1 MDWLL
6 FLLIH
11 ERMVNLVNG
20 NIWQVKMAL
29 IRFSGEMCRNKQIIS
44 TYRHWVVNQR
54 LVGMLYDLLFI
65 LKILGLP
72 GLEKCFY
79 RTLS

>member
-6 FLLIH
+6 FLLVH

-29 IRFSGEMCRNKQIIS
+29 IRFSGEMCRNKQMIS
-44 TYRHWVVNQR
+44 SYRHWVVNQR
-54 LVGMLYDLLFI
+54 LVGMLYDLPFVP
-65 LKILGLP
+65 KILELP
-72 GLEKCFY
+72 GLEKCCC